1 MPGKEREIR
10 NNFTD
15 RCTACGFCAAMCP
28 AFFHRTPDVS
38 NTEVQKQ
45 VRSYLEGGV
54 PERAV
59 KERSRLCN
67 ECYKCVTDTCPE
79 GLDPMRINQLLR
91 GLLHK
96 EGIAPRPFIPPS
108 DPQSNERIIA
118 ALLTTEEEYRRI
130 TTPVV
135 RGKGNVLFFSG
146 CNIYYQPN
154 LLLTALDVLDKIADD
169 WIFLP
174 GMDLCCGNNHD
185 SAGRLADGHDALQEL
200 AGSLE
205 DADVETV
212 ALWCPTCSARFWHDG
227 LDLPVISFARF
238 VADRLGGVLKKEGTI
253 GNVTLHEACKVAY
266 LDLDTQAPRELL
278 NLVASEPVREMPRH
292 GPETVCCGWS
302 LHQNLPE
309 AGNAD
314 WRRRLDEAANTGA
327 KTLATVC
334 HGCQW
339 ILDSPD
345 DDPVV
350 RVVNYIRLAGE
361 ALGIRHQERC
371 KRLRSLGDTN
381 TIMESLRMEMGESF
395 NRLPFE
401 PERIR
406 EAIRSVMESLYWSTA

>member
-135 RGKGNVLFFSG
+135 LEWTFAAV
-146 CNIYYQPN
+146 
-154 LLLTALDVLDKIADD
+154 TTTT
-169 WIFLP
+169 LP
-174 GMDLCCGNNHD
+174 AAWPTVMMLSRNWRDPLRTPTSRRWRCG
-185 SAGRLADGHDALQEL
+185 A
-200 AGSLE
+200 
-205 DADVETV
+205 
-212 ALWCPTCSARFWHDG
+212 
-227 LDLPVISFARF
+227 LPV
-238 VADRLGGVLKKEGTI
+238 
-253 GNVTLHEACKVAY
+253 
-266 LDLDTQAPRELL
+266 Q
-278 NLVASEPVREMPRH
+278 
-292 GPETVCCGWS
+292 
-302 LHQNLPE
+302 
-309 AGNAD
+309 
-314 WRRRLDEAANTGA
+314 
-327 KTLATVC
+327 
-334 HGCQW
+334 
-339 ILDSPD
+339 
-345 DDPVV
+345 
-350 RVVNYIRLAGE
+350 RVFG
-361 ALGIRHQERC
+361 
-371 KRLRSLGDTN
+371 
-381 TIMESLRMEMGESF
+381 MMG
-395 NRLPFE
+395 
-401 PERIR
+401 
-406 EAIRSVMESLYWSTA
+406 